1 MRIIVLRDAEIDIQD
16 SIKWYNDKKRGL
28 GHRFFQIIDHS
39 FDFIAAN
46 PDLYP
51 IVFSKVRKKVING
64 YPYLQGAP
72 VSVESIYRT
81 ESHIQIYPNPAS
93 DRITVVCEFETP
105 LEYQLVTLPGNVVSS
120 GTVYQSEFNI
130 DMSNFQSG
138 FYFLKID
145 NKFLKVIK
153 K

>member
-64 YPYLQGAP
+64 FPYA
-72 VSVESIYRT
+72 IYF
-81 ESHIQIYPNPAS
+81 EYDKDIDQIAIVAVLHFKRSS
-93 DRITVVCEFETP
+93 DVLMQRINTS
-105 LEYQLVTLPGNVVSS
+105 Q
-120 GTVYQSEFNI
+120 
-130 DMSNFQSG
+130 
-138 FYFLKID
+138 
-145 NKFLKVIK
+145 
-153 K
+153 